1 MSDRAEPAH
10 GSDSEDWFEFYKP
23 VVNHLD
29 PNASWCDEY
38 GSGVMFETFGVEV
51 RYVLQAKDNHVWTY
65 MDADDGSLIVLA
77 GYHWVNR
84 IGYFITELPWSDPA
98 AWFVVEGVEPDGEQ

>member
-1 MSDRAEPAH
+1 MLPSISIA
-10 GSDSEDWFEFYKP
+10 
-23 VVNHLD
+23 D
-29 PNASWCDEY
+29 PDAAPSLPCGASRFPQSKYE
-38 GSGVMFETFGVEV
+38 
-51 RYVLQAKDNHVWTY
+51 YVLQANDSHVWTY
-65 MDADDGSLIVLA
+65 MEADDGSLIVLA